1 VSPAGEAPFG
11 PRATALLVA
20 AAGVSLAVA
29 VVLAMLGGGLEDVPS
44 AGADSFSRSAIGHR
58 AFLDVL
64 RRLEVPVVVSRH
76 RSVAKAEGALLVL
89 AEPGSSGPGEA
100 ILDEAL
106 ERPGTTLVVL
116 PKRGGRADARN
127 PRWLGASRLLPPEV
141 PGRLLHQLGLSGEV
155 VRPAAVQGWT
165 TGGLPEPDLDG
176 PQLVRSTDLQPIV
189 SSAEGILVGEQETEA
204 GRLVVLADPDLI
216 ASHGLGRGGNA
227 LLATA
232 LVERLRGPRG
242 VVWDETLHGFEVA
255 PSLFREL
262 LRFPLV
268 AATLQATLAA
278 LALVWAGAR
287 RFGRPAPPPPP
298 AAGGKDVLV
307 ENTAELLRN
316 GGHVAH
322 AVGAC
327 WRNAVEAAAAGLHAP
342 PGLSHADAVGW
353 LARAGRARDVG
364 SDPARLEARVRA
376 FGGAPGAEAAALAL
390 ARDIHQWREE
400 LLDGHR
406 RHPRHR

>member
-1 VSPAGEAPFG
+1 VTDSPFG
-11 PRATALLVA
+11 PRATALLVG
-20 AAGVSLAVA
+20 AAGISLAVA

-64 RRLEVPVVVSRH
+64 RRLEIPVVVSRH
-76 RSVAKAEGALLVL
+76 RSVEKAGEALLVL
-89 AEPGSSGPGEA
+89 AEPGLGGPAEA
-100 ILDEAL
+100 ALEELL
-106 ERPGTTLVVL
+106 ERPGATLVVL
-116 PKRGGRADARN
+116 PKREGRPDVKR
-127 PRWLGASRLLPPEV
+127 PLWLGASRLLPPAV
-141 PGRLLHQLGLSGEV
+141 PERLLRQLGISGEV
-155 VRPAAVQGWT
+155 VRPGSVQGWT

-176 PQLVRSTDLQPIV
+176 PQLVRSADLLPVV
-189 SSAEGILVGEQETEA
+189 SSAAGILVGERETEA
-204 GRLVVLADPDLI
+204 GRLVVLSDPDLI
-216 ASHGLGRGGNA
+216 ASHGLWRGGNA
-227 LLATA
+227 PLAAA
-232 LVERLRGPRG
+232 LVERLRGPGG

-307 ENTAELLRN
+307 ENTAELLRH

-327 WRNAVEAAAAGLHAP
+327 WRNAVEAAASGLHAP
-342 PGLSHADAVGW
+342 PGLSHAGALGW
-353 LARAGRARDVG
+353 LARVGRARGVG
-364 SDPARLEARVRA
+364 TDPARLEARVRA

-406 RHPRHR
+406 RRPGHR

>member
-1 VSPAGEAPFG
+1 VSDSPFG
-11 PRATALLVA
+11 PRATALLVG
-20 AAGVSLAVA
+20 AAGISLAVA
-29 VVLAMLGGGLEDVPS
+29 VVLAVLGGGLEDVPS

-58 AFLDVL
+58 AFLDLL

-76 RSVAKAEGALLVL
+76 RSVDKAGEALLVL
-89 AEPGSSGPGEA
+89 AEPSSGGA
-100 ILDEAL
+100 AADVLDEVL

-116 PKRGGRADARN
+116 PKREGRPDRRK
-127 PRWLGASRLLPPEV
+127 PTWLGASRLASPSVPE
-141 PGRLLHQLGLSGEV
+141 RLLQALGIEGEV
-155 VRPAAVQGWT
+155 VRPGAVDGWT
-165 TGGLPEPDLDG
+165 TGGLPEPDLPE
-176 PQLVRSTDLQPIV
+176 PQLVRSAALRPVV
-189 SSAEGILVGEQETEA
+189 SSARGVLVGEADSER
-204 GRLVVLADPDLI
+204 GRLVVVADPDLV
-216 ASHGLGRGGNA
+216 ASHGLGRGDNA
-227 LLATA
+227 LLAAA
-232 LVERLRGPRG
+232 LVERLRGQG
-242 VVWDETLHGFEVA
+242 TVVWDETLHGFEVT

-287 RFGRPAPPPPP
+287 RFGRPAPQPPQ

-307 ENTAELLRN
+307 ENTAELLRH

-342 PGLSHADAVGW
+342 PGLSHAAAVGW
-353 LARAGRARDVG
+353 LTRVGRTRGVG
-364 SDPARLEARVRA
+364 ADPDRLEARVRA
-376 FGGAPGAEAAALAL
+376 FEGAPGGEAAALAL
-390 ARDIHQWREE
+390 ARDIHRWREE

-406 RHPRHR
+406 HHPRQR